1 MLGSAISKLNIPSSS
16 SKIKINGDDLAF
28 IMTQTGGRPEFL
40 YQPDFR
46 YNFSMSFTFQCY
58 KRKISN
64 IFRPE
69 NASGEPYKDEEIGKM
84 ITFVEFFCMLI
95 RKLGGADALRASLM
109 QFEMREDGTIEREW
123 LEGNGYT
130 GVRIS

>member
-46 YNFSMSFTFQCY
+46 YKLLKVINGENQNFLDQKMH
-58 KRKISN
+58 R
-64 IFRPE
+64 E
-69 NASGEPYKDEEIGKM
+69 NHIKM
-84 ITFVEFFCMLI
+84 K
-95 RKLGGADALRASLM
+95 KL
-109 QFEMREDGTIEREW
+109 
-123 LEGNGYT
+123 
-130 GVRIS
+130 VK